1 MDTSDSECFES
12 ADEEIYPDDDETYK
26 KSKVLSETQKDL
38 YNLNL
43 VDSATKLKEQC
54 DSTDTINNELNAN
67 LKPTQQQYSKTDG
80 IQTKAENNELINDK
94 ISERNKLENED
105 LQSDVENNS
114 KTENTCISTEIK
126 TDKVVMDEEPVKTVS
141 NESEHQSSVARN
153 KDISDVSHNVDSNN
167 LKKETPNITVDNSN
181 KDSIEEELQKISDSD
196 ENMWENDD
204 WEPVSYEKDIKVQD
218 NNQKHETPE
227 SKSKEHAEDKAEENM
242 WDNDDWESFEKV
254 EPQKP
259 EQPAEPSWS
268 GWGNWGGVSSIFT
281 TATQG
286 VTTLTNQVSQGLT
299 SVLETSMGIPDPKQL
314 AKLDREQESMIEQHE
329 SDQDESTNKTNLG
342 FGFGNLSNLVSGVSH
357 ITKFVENT
365 GNKVITGGLD
375 TLETIGKK
383 TMEVLQEGDP
393 GLKNKRAL
401 LKLEKEKPIL
411 SHVLREAKEKAE
423 RENQVLQEK
432 HAKKKMNYETLFD
445 DYHGLVHLEA
455 LEMLSKQ
462 CDIKLE
468 TLSESCSGTEFQELQ
483 ETMDQIKELCE
494 IPDEDDEDTP
504 TFEEIKEKIQVA
516 IKDINVS
523 ITYEKLVS
531 LWEETEV
538 WLNNLK
544 LDFCDENEIHQEALQ
559 VLAQLTAIAVEQFHK
574 CGELLLIKEHRST
587 ADEADS
593 LVQLTMTLTSLI
605 GLVAGKF
612 SEKLNMKSSQ
622 SGNKE
627 SINSLITNV
636 FFEAGNSSSYI
647 QDAFQLLIPVLQ
659 VGAV

>member
-12 ADEEIYPDDDETYK
+12 ADEEIYPEDHETYK
-26 KSKVLSETQKDL
+26 KCEVLSETQKDL

-43 VDSATKLKEQC
+43 VDSATKLKEQQKC
-54 DSTDTINNELNAN
+54 DATDTLNNELNAN
-67 LKPTQQQYSKTDG
+67 LKPTQQQSCKTDCT
-80 IQTKAENNELINDK
+80 QSKAESNEQINEK
-94 ISERNKLENED
+94 ITERKKLENVD

-114 KTENTCISTEIK
+114 KNENTCNSTQIKIDTVIMDKKTIK
-126 TDKVVMDEEPVKTVS
+126 TVN
-141 NESEHQSSVARN
+141 NESEHQLSVTRN
-153 KDISDVSHNVDSNN
+153 KGISDLSHNVDINN
-167 LKKETPNITVDNSN
+167 LKKETPNINLDNSN
-181 KDSIEEELQKISDSD
+181 KDNIEEELQKISDSE

-204 WEPVSYEKDIKVQD
+204 WEPVSYEKDIKVP
-218 NNQKHETPE
+218 NKHQQHELPE
-227 SKSKEHAEDKAEENM
+227 SKSKENMEDNVEENM

-254 EPQKP
+254 EPQKL
-259 EQPAEPSWS
+259 EQPSEPSWS

-314 AKLDREQESMIEQHE
+314 AKLDREKESMIEQHE
-329 SDQDESTNKTNLG
+329 DESTNNTNLG

-411 SHVLREAKEKAE
+411 SQVLREAKEKAE

-432 HAKKKMNYETLFD
+432 HSKKKMNYETLFD

-462 CDIKLE
+462 CDIKLQ

-504 TFEEIKEKIQVA
+504 TFEDIKEKIQVA
-516 IKDINVS
+516 VKDINVS
-523 ITYEKLVS
+523 ITYDKLVS
-531 LWEETEV
+531 IWEETEV

-559 VLAQLTAIAVEQFHK
+559 VLAQLTAITVEQFHK

-647 QDAFQLLIPVLQ
+647 QDAFQLLISVLQ